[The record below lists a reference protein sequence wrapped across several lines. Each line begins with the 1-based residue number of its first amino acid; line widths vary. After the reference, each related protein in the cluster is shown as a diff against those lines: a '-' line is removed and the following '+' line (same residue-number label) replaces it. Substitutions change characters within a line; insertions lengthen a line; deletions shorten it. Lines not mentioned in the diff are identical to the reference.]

1 MSLNSS
7 QKPKANNPKE
17 QPEWYQ
23 PLIPGIEEFIAQL
36 NQNSQPHT
44 TSQSK

>member
-1 MSLNSS
+1 MSLNSP

-23 PLIPGIEEFIAQL
+23 PLIPGIEEFMAQL
-36 NQNSQPHT
+36 NQNLQSNT
-44 TSQSK
+44 TSQSQ

>member
-23 PLIPGIEEFIAQL
+23 PLIPGIEEFMDKL
-36 NQNSQPHT
+36 NQNLQPNT
-44 TSQSK
+44 NYQSK